1 MLKELLERL
10 AQLSAQIDGI
20 LQKAVLAKRGLSEE
34 EQAEHD
40 RIEKEYG
47 DLEATIERLK
57 KADARKKELGQSVTT
72 PVGITVTREA
82 DHDEDGEY
90 RGYKEFSKGGF
101 GEYMRD
107 VIRAELGRGTSAKL
121 TSLKNSVQKR
131 IELAA
136 SGANES
142 VGTEGGFLTQSDHA
156 TYMQDQIYNS
166 NDFLQD
172 CLIVDT
178 DKPEL
183 VANFVDETSRATGSR
198 YGGVQAYRR
207 AEAGTVSATKPQ
219 LRRETIQASAM
230 DALYYC
236 TEELLEDVAGL
247 QTLVAPMF
255 IKELAWKLLD
265 EVISGSGAAGQCLGL
280 LNSPALISIAKE
292 SGQTADTIVY
302 ANVDKMNDR
311 LLVGSELKAK
321 WYVHADAPY
330 QLRNML
336 KVGTNTDFL
345 VYQPAGGLSGKGYD
359 TLFGKEVRRI
369 EQCKALGDLG
379 DIILADFS
387 HYLLLRRKGV
397 VASQSAHVRFLYGEM
412 ALRWTQRVGGQSL
425 PNSAL
430 TDAYGATTRAPF
442 ITLQERA

>member
-1 MLKELLERL
+1 MLKELLEKL
-10 AQLSAQIDGI
+10 TALSAQIDNI
-20 LQKAVLAKRGLSEE
+20 LQKAVLEKRGLSED

-40 RIEKEYG
+40 RIEKQYG
-47 DLEATIERLK
+47 EVEATIARLK
-57 KADARKKELGQSVTT
+57 KADERKKELGQSVNT
-72 PVGITVTREA
+72 PVAIQVTREENHN
-82 DHDEDGEY
+82 DDGEY

-101 GEYMRD
+101 GEYLRD
-107 VIRAELGRGTSAKL
+107 VIRFDKGKGKSEKLSAL
-121 TSLKNSVQKR
+121 ESSVRKQV
-131 IELAA
+131 ELAA
-136 SGANES
+136 SGANET

-166 NDFLQD
+166 HDFLQD
-172 CLIVDT
+172 CMIVDT

-207 AEAGTVSATKPQ
+207 AEAGSVSATKPQ
-219 LRRETIQASAM
+219 LRRETISAPAM

-255 IKELAWKLLD
+255 VKELAWKLLD
-265 EVISGSGAAGQCLGL
+265 EVISGSGASGQCLGI
-280 LNSPALISIAKE
+280 LNSPALISISKE
-292 SGQTADTIVY
+292 GGQAADTIKY
-302 ANVDKMNDR
+302 ENVDKMNDR

-321 WYVHADAPY
+321 WYVHADAPF

-345 VYQPAGGLSGKGYD
+345 VYQPAGGVSGNPYD
-359 TLFGKEVRRI
+359 TLFGKQVRRI
-369 EQCKALGDLG
+369 EQCRAVGDLG

-387 HYLLLRRKGV
+387 HYMLLRRKGV
-397 VASQSAHVRFLYGEM
+397 VASQSAHVRFLFGEM
-412 ALRWTQRVGGQSL
+412 ALRWTQRVGGQGL

-430 TDAYGATTRAPF
+430 TDAYGSTTRSPF
-442 ITLQERA
+442 VTLAERA